1 MNKKNITLI
10 LVGIILL
17 TLQFN
22 VHIGKIYF
30 DIFNDIIAMVLIAI
44 GGFPIAGR
52 NVLFKKMR
60 IMIVIGFILTVFG
73 QIMNFVIAYSG
84 GNNATNIITG
94 LSTIANIYLTYYF
107 TEGLI
112 LEAKFQEKSAL
123 TRSLRLIWAIYGIL
137 VFANFVAAMSGIPL
151 IAIFVQVLSVIFAI
165 YYCSSVLTAC
175 SHLYMDGLPTKH
187 MDI

>member
-10 LVGIILL
+10 LAGIILL

-22 VHIGKIYF
+22 INIGNIYF
-30 DIFNDIIAMVLIAI
+30 DIFNDIIAVVLIAV
-44 GGFPIAGR
+44 GGFPIASR
-52 NVLFKKMR
+52 NVMFKKMR
-60 IMIVIGFILTVFG
+60 IMIVIGIILTVFG

-84 GNNATNIITG
+84 GDNSTTIITG
-94 LSTIANIYLTYYF
+94 LSTITNIYLTYYF
-107 TEGLI
+107 TEGII

-137 VFANFVAAMSGIPL
+137 VFANFIAMMSGVN
-151 IAIFVQVLSVIFAI
+151 IAVIFVQVLSVMFAI

-187 MDI
+187 MDV

>member
-10 LVGIILL
+10 LIGIILL

-60 IMIVIGFILTVFG
+60 IMIVIGFILTVLG

-94 LSTIANIYLTYYF
+94 LSTISNIYLTYYF

-112 LEAKFQEKSAL
+112 LEAKLAL

-137 VFANFVAAMSGIPL
+137 VFANFIAAMSGIPL